1 MADKNPYGSLGLGQ
15 MGSER
20 SVMYQG
26 GPISDA
32 LKGLKTGLIMQAAKK
47 SGLTGFLNNFGIS
60 QDDNSGTFKYK
71 TPSAGAPIVPPD
83 PVVPAAPA
91 IPAAVAPVDATTA
104 PTNVAPAQTTQP
116 APDVDKQIDSVWKTS
131 DLFEPRNASQDQ
143 LPQQF
148 AAGPVAP
155 PMMNIPQAQIPQ
167 SSGTGQM
174 LLNMAFG

>member
-1 MADKNPYGSLGLGQ
+1 MADKNPFGSLGLGQ

-20 SVMYQG
+20 SFMYQG

-47 SGLTGFLNNFGIS
+47 SGLTGFLNNFGVS
-60 QDDNSGTFKYK
+60 QDDNSGAFKYI
-71 TPSAGAPIVPPD
+71 TPSAGTPIAPPA
-83 PVVPAAPA
+83 PAAPA
-91 IPAAVAPVDATTA
+91 AVTPVATPAA
-104 PTNVAPAQTTQP
+104 PTDVAPAQTTQP

-148 AAGPVAP
+148 AAGPIAP
-155 PMMNIPQAQIPQ
+155 PMMDIPQAQIPQ
-167 SSGTGQM
+167 SSGIGKM